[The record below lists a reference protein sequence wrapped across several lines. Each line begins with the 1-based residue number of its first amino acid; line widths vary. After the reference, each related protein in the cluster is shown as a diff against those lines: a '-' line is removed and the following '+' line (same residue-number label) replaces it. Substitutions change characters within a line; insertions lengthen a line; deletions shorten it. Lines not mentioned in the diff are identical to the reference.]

1 MSALGFLLFVILIVY
16 AVTKRR
22 KDKETAPRVIDARL
36 QVSQPQRSVVEATAG
51 NLGIT
56 ARPNRANWS
65 EYDSPTVIRRVRA
78 KTL

>member
-1 MSALGFLLFVILIVY
+1 MSALGFLLFVLLVIY

-22 KDKETAPRVIDARL
+22 KDKENAPPVIDARL
-36 QVSQPQRSVVEATAG
+36 QVPQPVRSVVEATAG

-56 ARPNRANWS
+56 ARPNKADWS
-65 EYDSPTVIRRVRA
+65 KYDSPTVIRRVRA